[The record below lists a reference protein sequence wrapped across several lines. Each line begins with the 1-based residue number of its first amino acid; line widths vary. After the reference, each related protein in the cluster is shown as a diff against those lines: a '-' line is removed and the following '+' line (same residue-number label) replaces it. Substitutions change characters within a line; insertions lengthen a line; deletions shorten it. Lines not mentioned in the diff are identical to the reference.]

1 MPVPSRDRL
10 IRCEMLTQI
19 LQLTAN
25 GLLLGGIYALNA
37 MGLTLIFGVME
48 IINFAH
54 GEFLMLAMY
63 ATFYVAVSLGLD
75 PYVSII
81 IVAPLFFGI
90 GLLFQRFMIEPL
102 LDAQEIAQIFATVGL
117 SIVLAN
123 AALFF
128 FSADYH
134 TVRTSYSLESFDIS
148 DVYLGYTRVFAFV
161 TVCIVALVLYLF
173 MKKSYLGRAIRA
185 TAQDRTAAALMGVN
199 VRRVYM
205 VTTGLGLA
213 CVGVTGAVL
222 SPVFSVFPSV
232 GVQFGLI
239 AFVVVVLGGMGNLAG
254 AFFGGLIIG
263 LVEAF
268 SGFFLDPA
276 LKTVVYFVVFI
287 LILLLKPS
295 GLFGS
300 TVRESG

>member
-1 MPVPSRDRL
+1 MF
-10 IRCEMLTQI
+10 TQL

-25 GLLLGGIYALNA
+25 GLLLGAIYALNA

-63 ATFYVAVSLGLD
+63 GAFFLNVWMGMGPYVA
-75 PYVSII
+75 
-81 IVAPLFFGI
+81 IVVVVPLFFVLGVA
-90 GLLFQRFMIEPL
+90 FQRLMIQPL
-102 LDAQEIAQIFATVGL
+102 LDSQEIAQIFATVGL
-117 SIVLAN
+117 SIVLSN
-123 AALFF
+123 GALFF
-128 FSADYH
+128 FSADYQM
-134 TVRTSYSLESFDIS
+134 VRTDYSLESLDLFG
-148 DVYLGYTRVFAFV
+148 VYLGYTRIFAFAA
-161 TVCIVALVLYLF
+161 VCMVALGLYLF
-173 MKKSYLGRAIRA
+173 MKRTYMGRAIRA
-185 TAQDRTAAALMGVN
+185 TAQDRRAAALMGVN

-205 VTTGLGLA
+205 ITTGLGLA
-213 CVGVTGAVL
+213 CVGITGSVL
-222 SPVFSVFPSV
+222 SPIFSVFPSV
-232 GVQFGLI
+232 GTQFGLI

-263 LVEAF
+263 LVEAY

-287 LILLLKPS
+287 LILLVKPS

-300 TVRESG
+300 TVRENG